1 MKNYIMKETDRL
13 GKIWTACV
21 IALVPV
27 GVLIA
32 LGAGRLMYKK
42 GWI

>member
-1 MKNYIMKETDRL
+1 MKNYMKETDRL

-21 IALVPV
+21 GVLVPV

-32 LGAGRLMYKK
+32 LGAARIMYTK
-42 GWI
+42 GWL